1 MLNRLYIDA
10 NGVVHGRNP
19 VTTTCQFYEDHV
31 FKERPRTEAVVA
43 SFSKEGR
50 MAERK
55 RKKAAKFAA
64 EGMEELHA
72 LERSIGVMPEDRG
85 WHSNEDEFDYFSD

>member
-1 MLNRLYIDA
+1 MVDRFYIDA
-10 NGVVHGRNP
+10 RGVAHSRNP
-19 VTTTCQFYEDHV
+19 VTTTCEDYV
-31 FKERPRTEAVVA
+31 FEERPRPAAVVSA
-43 SFSKEGR
+43 FSKEAR

-72 LERSIGVMPEDRG
+72 LERAVGIMPEERG
-85 WHSNEDEFDYFSD
+85 WYDDEPLWERTC

>member
-19 VTTTCQFYEDHV
+19 VTTTCQSYEDHV
-31 FKERPRTEAVVA
+31 FKERPRIEAVVA
-43 SFSKEGR
+43 SF
-50 MAERK
+50 
-55 RKKAAKFAA
+55 
-64 EGMEELHA
+64 
-72 LERSIGVMPEDRG
+72 VMPEDRG